1 MSETIRIL
9 FVGELHSSHAQSWID
24 LLSPYKGEF
33 EIQGLHI
40 SMWGGPKLDFPI
52 VEAKDHIYFDKLPN
66 HLKHEDLD
74 LGDVYIHGL
83 GSIKCMQLVNALS
96 VLQEFKPHIVH
107 TLGVFPASAFFL
119 RVLSLSNTGF
129 DLWDPFWIVQA
140 RGGPDIA
147 LNRKNPNLAQEI
159 QAVLSRCDYFIADNQ
174 QNYSLALEMGLSSDK
189 LSITGSVPGAGGI
202 DPAMFDGVPLP
213 SRKERL
219 IIWPKAY
226 NFIQSDGMA
235 VVEALRLALPHIGE
249 FHLVATAASP
259 DVEYWFNTFLGN
271 YGSRVEIHSRLP
283 HEKFLEL
290 YRSARVILAPSLS
303 DGIPNSMYEAMASHT
318 VPILSPIET
327 LLPLFK
333 DKIHTIYAPNL
344 DPPAIADALVL
355 AMNDDALADNIALT
369 NRAWLPILAGRDSVR
384 DRVVEM
390 YRQAVKSKM
399 SQLVLDLI
407 ETKTILFHTQNQ
419 LLNTQNQLLNTQN
432 RLSKISNNLVVK
444 FLIYGK
450 KILAKFRMI
459 FK

>member
-1 MSETIRIL
+1 
-9 FVGELHSSHAQSWID
+9 
-24 LLSPYKGEF
+24 
-33 EIQGLHI
+33 
-40 SMWGGPKLDFPI
+40 
-52 VEAKDHIYFDKLPN
+52 
-66 HLKHEDLD
+66 
-74 LGDVYIHGL
+74 
-83 GSIKCMQLVNALS
+83 

-444 FLIYGK
+444 FLINGK

>member
-1 MSETIRIL
+1 
-9 FVGELHSSHAQSWID
+9 
-24 LLSPYKGEF
+24 
-33 EIQGLHI
+33 
-40 SMWGGPKLDFPI
+40 
-52 VEAKDHIYFDKLPN
+52 
-66 HLKHEDLD
+66 
-74 LGDVYIHGL
+74 
-83 GSIKCMQLVNALS
+83 
-96 VLQEFKPHIVH
+96 
-107 TLGVFPASAFFL
+107 
-119 RVLSLSNTGF
+119 
-129 DLWDPFWIVQA
+129 
-140 RGGPDIA
+140 
-147 LNRKNPNLAQEI
+147 
-159 QAVLSRCDYFIADNQ
+159 
-174 QNYSLALEMGLSSDK
+174 
-189 LSITGSVPGAGGI
+189 
-202 DPAMFDGVPLP
+202 
-213 SRKERL
+213 
-219 IIWPKAY
+219 
-226 NFIQSDGMA
+226 MA

-444 FLIYGK
+444 FLINGK

>member
-33 EIQGLHI
+33 EVQGLHI
-40 SMWGGPKLDFPI
+40 SMWGSPNTDFPI
-52 VEAKDHIYFDKLPN
+52 VESKNQSYFDKLPS
-66 HLKHEDLD
+66 HLKNEDLD
-74 LGDVYIHGL
+74 LGDVYVHGL

-147 LNRKNPNLAQEI
+147 LNRKNHSLAQEI
-159 QAVLSRCDYFIADNQ
+159 QAVLSRCDYLIADNQ

-189 LSITGSVPGAGGI
+189 LSITGPVPGAGGI
-202 DPAMFDGVPLP
+202 DPAMFDDVPLP
-213 SRKERL
+213 SCKERL

-259 DVEYWFNTFLGN
+259 DVEYWLNTFLGN
-271 YGSRVEIHSRLP
+271 YGSKVEIHSRLP

-290 YRSARVILAPSLS
+290 YRSARMILAPSLS

-327 LLPLFK
+327 LTPLFK
-333 DKIHTIYAPNL
+333 DKIHTVYAPNL

-355 AMNDDALADNIALT
+355 VMNDDELADNIALT
-369 NRAWLPILAGRDSVR
+369 NRAWLPTLAGRDSVR
-384 DRVVEM
+384 DRVVDM

-407 ETKTILFHTQNQ
+407 ETKTILSHTQDK
-419 LLNTQNQLLNTQN
+419 LLNTQDK
-432 RLSKISNNLVVK
+432 LSKISNNLVVK
-444 FLIYGK
+444 FLIKGK
-450 KILAKFRMI
+450 KLFVKFRML